1 MKNRWLIALS
11 AVGIHIS
18 IGSVYAWSVAAKPIM
33 NLFDCSMSQVTLTFS
48 IAICFLGLS
57 AAFLGHFVERKG
69 PRKAGML
76 AAFFFGIGVIGAGIA
91 IRFESLW
98 FLYLSYGVLGGIG
111 CGTGYITPV
120 STLIKWFPDKRGMAT
135 GMAIMG
141 FGFAA
146 FLSSFGMKKLM
157 SIESIGLEGMFYILG
172 AIYFCVMF
180 CSAQYL
186 SPPPKDWLP
195 AGFKAKLDN
204 GTKKIRSDL
213 SQLTANE
220 AVKTLRFYFLW
231 LMLFI
236 NISCGIAIISV
247 ASPMGQELA
256 GLSSATA
263 AGMVAIIGLFNG
275 LGRIAWS
282 SISDHIGRPV
292 TWTMFFIIQI
302 VSFLILPKIHNAV
315 LFQIVVFL
323 IMTCYGG
330 GFASVPAYISDLFGT
345 KQVSAIHGYILTA
358 WSTAG
363 IFGPM
368 ILSIVKDKT
377 QSYSSTLYIFS
388 GLFVVALI
396 VSALL
401 ILDIKKIKSKAKYE
415 KTIVQLYPVGAA
427 KAAIVEIQ
435 PCMIKPLNL
444 QSTKK

>member
-33 NLFDCSMSQVTLTFS
+33 NLFKCSISQVTLTFA

-57 AAFLGHFVERKG
+57 AAFLGHFVEKEG

-76 AAFFFGIGVIGAGIA
+76 AACFFGIGVACSGLA
-91 IRFESLW
+91 IRFQSLW
-98 FLYLSYGVLGGIG
+98 LLYLCYGVLGGIG
-111 CGTGYITPV
+111 LGTGYITPV

-146 FLSSFGMKKLM
+146 FIASFLMKKLM
-157 SIESIGLEGMFYILG
+157 SIPSVGIEGMFYVLG
-172 AIYFCVMF
+172 AIYFLVMF
-180 CSAQYL
+180 SSAQYL
-186 SPPPKDWLP
+186 APPPKDWLP

-204 GTKKIRSDL
+204 GTKRIRSDL

-236 NISCGIAIISV
+236 NISCGIAVISV

-256 GLSSATA
+256 GLSAAAA
-263 AGMVAIIGLFNG
+263 AGMVAIIGIFNG
-275 LGRIAWS
+275 LGRIGWS
-282 SISDHIGRPV
+282 SVSDHIGRPRA
-292 TWTMFFIIQI
+292 WTIFFIIQLI
-302 VSFLILPKIHNAV
+302 AFLSLPRITHPV
-315 LFQIVVFL
+315 LFQAVIFL

-358 WSTAG
+358 WSAAG

-368 ILSIVKDKT
+368 FLSLVKDKT
-377 QSYSSTLYIFS
+377 QSYSATLYIFS
-388 GLFVVALI
+388 GFFGAALI
-396 VSALL
+396 ISTLL
-401 ILDIKKIKSKAKYE
+401 IFNIRTIKKAKKHLRLKAK
-415 KTIVQLYPVGAA
+415 QALCAA
-427 KAAIVEIQ
+427 
-435 PCMIKPLNL
+435 
-444 QSTKK
+444 